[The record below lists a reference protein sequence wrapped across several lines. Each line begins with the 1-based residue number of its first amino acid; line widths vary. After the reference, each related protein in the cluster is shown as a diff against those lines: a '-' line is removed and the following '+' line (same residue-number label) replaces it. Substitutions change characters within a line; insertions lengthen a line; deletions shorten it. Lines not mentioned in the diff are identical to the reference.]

1 MELDINL
8 VVNDMEKTLKRKLI
22 TSYILVGIISIF
34 LISILA
40 NFFLV
45 NQFKDYVIKNQQT
58 RNKEILMSLNNAY
71 TAEKH
76 WNVDVIENVGM
87 DAMQYG
93 MIVSVYDISGKMIW
107 DARKYNNGICEAM
120 IAHMSE
126 NMMKYNSNWKGAYV
140 EKSDPMFIN
149 SIKVGTVKI
158 GYYGPYYFSDNDLA
172 FLTTLNKIIVVVG
185 IFSLL
190 FALIIGIIMA
200 GAISRPIQRVT
211 KSAKLISKGHYTDR
225 INEKSNIKEINELT
239 GTINNLAENLNA
251 QENLR
256 KKLTGDVA
264 HELRTPLTTLQTHIE
279 AILDGVWEPSA
290 QRITS
295 CHEEIMRINR
305 MVGDLEKVSKY
316 ESENFILD
324 KTEFNLMDLVKNVI
338 VNFEGEFLNKNIKV
352 DFHGHDANYY
362 GDKDK
367 LTQVVVNILS
377 NALKYTPDGGNII
390 VSVNKNSEGIE
401 IIVKDNGIGIS
412 DEDLPYIFERFYR
425 ADKSR
430 SRQTGGAGIGL
441 TITKSIIDAHKGE
454 IEVKS
459 KINEGTEFKVKL

>member
-1 MELDINL
+1 MN
-8 VVNDMEKTLKRKLI
+8 KTLKRKLI
-22 TSYILVGIISIF
+22 TSYILVGVISIF

-71 TAEKH
+71 TTEKH

-93 MIVSVYDISGKMIW
+93 MIVSVYDLLGRMIW

-120 IAHMSE
+120 ITHMSD

-140 EKSDPMFIN
+140 EKSNPMYVN
-149 SIKVGTVKI
+149 STKVGTVKI

-190 FALIIGIIMA
+190 FAIIIGIVMA
-200 GAISRPIQRVT
+200 GAISRPIQRVIRST
-211 KSAKLISKGHYTDR
+211 KLISKGHYNDR

-239 GTINNLAENLNA
+239 GTINDLAENLNT
-251 QENLR
+251 QESLR

-279 AILDGVWEPSA
+279 AILDGVWEPSVD
-290 QRITS
+290 RITS
-295 CHEEIMRINR
+295 CHEEITRINR

-316 ESENFILD
+316 ESKNFILD
-324 KTEFNLMDLVKNVI
+324 KTRLNLMELVKNVL

-352 DFHGHDANYY
+352 DFDGHNADYY

-367 LTQVVVNILS
+367 LTQVVVNLLS
-377 NALKYTPDGGNII
+377 NALKYTPEGGNIF
-390 VSVNKNSEGIE
+390 VSVNKNSENIE

-412 DEDLPYIFERFYR
+412 NEDLPYIFERFYR

-441 TITKSIIDAHKGE
+441 TIAKSIIDAHKGE
-454 IEVKS
+454 IEVNS
-459 KINEGTEFKVKL
+459 KLNEGTEFKVRL